1 MGLTPITVGIIAAM
15 LFASSNVSPGENF
28 LGPFDFSSD
37 CSSLAFWVSLIGL
50 IMMLFAPINLLWE
63 RISYLAPLPMASI
76 VITAATPNMIP
87 KIGRASC
94 RERVCQY
101 V

>member
-50 IMMLFAPINLLWE
+50 IMMLFAPINLRSEEHTSELQSLMRLSYAVFCLIKKKNTQYITTPFTTIH
-63 RISYLAPLPMASI
+63 RI
-76 VITAATPNMIP
+76 
-87 KIGRASC
+87 
-94 RERVCQY
+94 
-101 V
+101 